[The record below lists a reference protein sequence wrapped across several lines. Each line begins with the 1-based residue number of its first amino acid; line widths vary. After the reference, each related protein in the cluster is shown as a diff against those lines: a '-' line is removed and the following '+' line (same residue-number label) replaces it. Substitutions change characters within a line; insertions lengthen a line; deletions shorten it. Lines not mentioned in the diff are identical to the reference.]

1 MEAIEAS
8 ATLRFHRISQQKAKL
23 VADMIRGRKV
33 EDAVRVLTFTDKRG
47 ARVMLK
53 LLKSAIAN
61 AEGKHVEDPELL
73 QVSRVWVNK
82 GPYLRRQ
89 MPRARGRAD
98 TLHRPTAHITIVVK
112 EDVEAKR
119 LAEERRAAQEAKKA
133 KKRAAKKGQPE
144 AAKAAAPAP
153 ETGEAPAAKK
163 ATTRKKSPK
172 GKKDGE

>member
-33 EDAVRVLTFTDKRG
+33 EDAVRALTFTDKRG

-61 AEGKHVEDPELL
+61 AEVKNVEDPELL

-82 GPYLRRQ
+82 GPY
-89 MPRARGRAD
+89 
-98 TLHRPTAHITIVVK
+98 
-112 EDVEAKR
+112 
-119 LAEERRAAQEAKKA
+119 
-133 KKRAAKKGQPE
+133 
-144 AAKAAAPAP
+144 
-153 ETGEAPAAKK
+153 
-163 ATTRKKSPK
+163 
-172 GKKDGE
+172 